1 MINWSLSFV
10 KSGELVDYIPHG
22 QGVAKYTNGDLFEGI
37 YNMGS
42 KEGQGLY
49 KFANGASYE
58 GGYVGNVR
66 EGHGIMNYPDHSCYE
81 GIHTYM

>member
-1 MINWSLSFV
+1 
-10 KSGELVDYIPHG
+10 
-22 QGVAKYTNGDLFEGI
+22 
-37 YNMGS
+37 MGS

-58 GGYVGNVR
+58 GGYVGNAR